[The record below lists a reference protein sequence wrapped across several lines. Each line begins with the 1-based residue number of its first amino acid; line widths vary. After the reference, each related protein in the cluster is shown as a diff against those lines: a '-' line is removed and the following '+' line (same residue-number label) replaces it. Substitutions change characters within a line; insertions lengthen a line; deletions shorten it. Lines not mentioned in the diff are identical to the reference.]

1 MPFYGISMIVL
12 EYFVHQSNISL
23 ILPPH
28 WCPRARTF
36 LKHLSVWELATE
48 KHIISYPRDVQKLF

>member
-1 MPFYGISMIVL
+1 MPFYGVSMIGVQNIL
-12 EYFVHQSNISL
+12 KQSNISL

-48 KHIISYPRDVQKLF
+48 KHISYPRDVQKLF